1 MILDSAG
8 KFFSAFESSAESL
21 YEAAKHFAAFHENY
35 RRGKSVSIDK
45 TSQTIMEQ
53 MQAKTQFTPEDQ
65 VDDMRKKR
73 EKAIEHFCYIYGGYI
88 AWKLKAHWEA
98 SRLGDIVEK
107 DNFISLAAEQVVRS
121 LIRSIQKN
129 GYKKGQFSHLVHCAI
144 KNKAKDVAE
153 KYATWTKKNLYISFD
168 NAEDIIGGVL
178 EIVDDNGADNFDFDV
193 DEKELEAAGILQIL
207 KKVKTKNSVD
217 DYNMFILHHVKK
229 HNLADIAEQYEIS
242 LSTAS
247 RRINDFTEAALKLY
261 KQYQKDMEQY

>member
-1 MILDSAG
+1 MILDSAE
-8 KFFSAFESSAESL
+8 KFFSSFESTAESL

-35 RRGKSVSIDK
+35 RSGKLVSIDK

-53 MQAKTQFTPEDQ
+53 MQAQTQFTPEDQ

-88 AWKLKAHWEA
+88 ARKLKAHWEA

-107 DNFISLAAEQVVRS
+107 DNFISLAAEQVVAS

-168 NAEDIIGGVL
+168 NAEDIIGGVID
-178 EIVDDNGADNFDFDV
+178 IVDDNGADNFDFDV
-193 DEKELEAAGILQIL
+193 DEKELDSAGIFQIL
-207 KKVKTKNSVD
+207 KQVKTKNSAD
-217 DYNMFILHHVKK
+217 DYNMFILHRVKK
-229 HNLADIAEQYEIS
+229 YPLAEIAEKFNIS
-242 LSTAS
+242 ASTAS
-247 RRINDFTEAALKLY
+247 RRINDFAEAALKLFR
-261 KQYQKDMEQY
+261 QYQREMEN